1 MKAIQFIKDSSAEGS
16 ALVVDIPRPSPSGY
30 DILVKIEAIGL
41 NPVDYKVRP
50 GEGEAPK
57 TLGYDAAGTVSALG
71 ENVSLFKVGDHVY
84 YAGDVT
90 RPGCNAEFQL
100 VDSRIVALRPT
111 SLDVSESA
119 ALPLTALTAW
129 ESLFHRLRINPNTP
143 DMNAGRTL
151 LIIGGAGGVGSIAI
165 QLAKLAGL
173 TVIATSSREESAA
186 WCRQLGADHIIDH
199 HGDMP
204 AQLRAAG
211 FENVRHIANFN
222 DIDQSWA
229 AMGEMIAPQGSIVL
243 ITGHERPLDMGGPFK
258 LKCVTICWEF
268 MFTRSMFQTDDIIE
282 QHHILKRVAQL
293 VDEGKITATANDS
306 LSPINPEN
314 ILEGHRRMESKKAIG
329 KLTISD
335 WE

>member
-1 MKAIQFIKDSSAEGS
+1 MRAIQFIKDSSAEGA
-16 ALVVDIPRPSPSGY
+16 ALAVDIPTPSPTGY
-30 DILVKIEAIGL
+30 DILVKIKAIGL
-41 NPVDYKVRP
+41 NPVDFKVRP
-50 GEGEAPK
+50 GEGEDPK
-57 TLGYDAAGTVSALG
+57 ILGYDAAGTVISLG
-71 ENVSLFKVGDHVY
+71 ERVSLFKEGDRVY
-84 YAGDVT
+84 YAGDIT
-90 RPGCNAEFQL
+90 RPGSNAEFQL

-111 SLDVSESA
+111 SLDAAESA

-143 DMNAGRTL
+143 DMNSGKSL

-173 TVIATSSREESAA
+173 TVIATASREESAD
-186 WCRQLGADHIIDH
+186 WCRELGADHIINH

-204 AQLRAAG
+204 AQLGEAG
-211 FENVRHIANFN
+211 FETVNYIANFN

-243 ITGHERPLDMGGPFK
+243 ITGHESHLDMAGPFK
-258 LKCVTICWEF
+258 MKCVTICWEF
-268 MFTRSMFQTDDIIE
+268 MFARSMFQTDDIIE
-282 QHHILKRVAQL
+282 QHNILKRVAQL
-293 VDEGKITATANDS
+293 VDEGKLTATANDS
-306 LSPINPEN
+306 LSPINAEN

-329 KLTISD
+329 KLTISG